1 MKTKAIG
8 VINGKVETKRKPR
21 TLDEILGYDA
31 LSEYKTLDPQ
41 EYKESLSEM
50 NMADLQVHA
59 VQKGVLPGDSRE
71 RTVQRLMNAF
81 AEHRGKYCEVSTA
94 AKNRPSKKKEE
105 LARKIMSQ

>member
-1 MKTKAIG
+1 MK

-21 TLDEILGYDA
+21 TLDEVFGYNA
-31 LSEYKTLDPQ
+31 LSEYKTLDPE

-81 AEHRGKYCEVSTA
+81 AEHRGRYCEVNTPTRNKS
-94 AKNRPSKKKEE
+94 SKKKEE
-105 LARKIMSQ
+105 LARKIMRQ